1 MLAEVL
7 VDNKGAGFYR
17 LVFELAS
24 ALFQS
29 AYGSF
34 LVRKSEEHLLLLALG
49 LGLEFALS
57 KEAEPLGCCSSEPR
71 CSCASEGVRLTA
83 KEVFSVKWNYSLGA
97 LNSSDIII

>member
-1 MLAEVL
+1 MLAL
-7 VDNKGAGFYR
+7 VGSKGAGFFR
-17 LVFELAS
+17 LGFELAS

-29 AYGSF
+29 AYGGF
-34 LVRKSEEHLLLLALG
+34 LVHKSEEHLLLLALG
-49 LGLEFALS
+49 LGLEFALL
-57 KEAEPLGCCSSEPR
+57 KEAEPVGGSEPR